1 MKKILWIVLL
11 VMVLL
16 IGWRVYVKINNA
28 KAEGNPTQGRS
39 GAAVAVE
46 VTQVAVKTMQDIGH
60 FSGSLKPRSGYSVA
74 PKVSGRLVK
83 LLVNLGDK
91 VSNGQLLAVLDDDIY
106 QQSLEQAQTE
116 LTLAQAQVEQ
126 TRLAYKA
133 AEANWT
139 AVKSLYEQNY
149 STKAVMD
156 QTDAEKAA
164 AKAKYDM
171 SVAEVQRAKTIVK
184 TAEIQLSYTQIK
196 ANWTGGA
203 ATRVVGERFVDA
215 GNMLSA
221 NTPILTLIDNS
232 IVTAEIDVI
241 ERDYPRVKLGQAVQI
256 NSDAYPER
264 TFTGKLARLAPT
276 LQESSRQA
284 KAEIDIP
291 NGEGLLKPGMFVR
304 VQIVYAQH
312 ANVRVVPVTAIVE
325 RDGKQGVFIANS
337 SSMTASFVPLEI
349 GIKDAE
355 FAEVLDAALEGDVI
369 VLGQEMLQDGGKIKL
384 PKPKEKEAI
393 GKGNNGAKP

>member
-1 MKKILWIVLL
+1 
-11 VMVLL
+11 
-16 IGWRVYVKINNA
+16 
-28 KAEGNPTQGRS
+28 
-39 GAAVAVE
+39 
-46 VTQVAVKTMQDIGH
+46 
-60 FSGSLKPRSGYSVA
+60 
-74 PKVSGRLVK
+74 
-83 LLVNLGDK
+83 
-91 VSNGQLLAVLDDDIY
+91 
-106 QQSLEQAQTE
+106 
-116 LTLAQAQVEQ
+116 
-126 TRLAYKA
+126 
-133 AEANWT
+133 
-139 AVKSLYEQNY
+139 
-149 STKAVMD
+149 MD

-196 ANWTGGA
+196 ANWTGGS
-203 ATRVVGERFVDA
+203 TSRVVGERFVDA

-312 ANVRVVPVTAIVE
+312 ADVRVVPVTAIVE
-325 RDGKQGVFIANS
+325 RDGKQGVFIADS

-369 VLGQEMLQDGGKIKL
+369 VLGQELLQDGGKIKL
-384 PKPKEKEAI
+384 PKPKEKDAT